1 MLEPLGAATARA
13 ELDVPATLH
22 APLFRSCIESIDE
35 SRRIVVL
42 DLGAAQ
48 TRTIELFGGF
58 RCRMEIVDIADSVEA
73 LNAEREPAAL
83 GSLVES
89 LLPKAGG
96 EPLDLVLCWDL
107 LNYFARPALTAVM
120 AGIAKRTRRGAL
132 AHGLIVYLES
142 RMPARPGCYVP
153 LEDYRLVN
161 LNRGARGDRAAP
173 RYSPE
178 DLKRCMPDFSIERGR
193 LLANGMQEFLFRR

>member
-22 APLFRSCIESIDE
+22 APLFRSCIENIDE
-35 SRRIVVL
+35 NRRIVVL

-48 TRTIELFGGF
+48 TRTIALFGGY

-73 LNAEREPAAL
+73 LNAERETAAL
-83 GSLVES
+83 ESLVERV
-89 LLPKAGG
+89 LPKPA

-107 LNYFARPALTAVM
+107 LNYFARPALSAVM

-161 LNRGARGDRAAP
+161 LNRAARGDRAAP